1 MSHICPQ
8 ESVRLLTS
16 RGRIQSQQGPEHL
29 KHWLQLRNISF
40 IPHSCPA
47 WSKLL
52 SWRLLRPHVF
62 RQHVI
67 HVWWESV
74 GSLQKPR
81 CHHQIS
87 GLNAKLRSYRHF
99 PCLFCGHWY
108 LMNPYRVHTEL
119 VHMPCY
125 HTGPFPG
132 APTGRASSRGTGKKV
147 TQLPFGKEG
156 KRTVGTSRIRLVRN
170 FNFCCGWSSPGRFE

>member
-1 MSHICPQ
+1 MSCVVQVIIMTSSTAAHI
-8 ESVRLLTS
+8 
-16 RGRIQSQQGPEHL
+16 
-29 KHWLQLRNISF
+29 
-40 IPHSCPA
+40 PA
-47 WSKLL
+47 TRD
-52 SWRLLRPHVF
+52 SWG
-62 RQHVI
+62 
-67 HVWWESV
+67 VWWESV

-87 GLNAKLRSYRHF
+87 GSNAKLRSYRHF
-99 PCLFCGHWY
+99 PCLFGGHWY

-132 APTGRASSRGTGKKV
+132 TPTGRASSRGTGKKV

-156 KRTVGTSRIRLVRN
+156 KRTVGTRRMLNNDGIRLVRN
-170 FNFCCGWSSPGRFE
+170 FNFCCRWTSPDIFEQENHRKFWRALFNPSVKTILVLQFDI